1 MRNDPTK
8 CSVCGFGLG
17 EPGSPLG
24 PSGVDRRRHM
34 VCPAHSPFRVE
45 PRLSLAEI
53 EARLTYPVQL
63 AASGNARQVQ
73 RLAPDDFNREHRA
86 WLDVILTALGEEER

>member
-8 CSVCGFGLG
+8 CSVCGFDLG
-17 EPGSPLG
+17 EPRSPLG

-45 PRLSLAEI
+45 PCLSLSEI
-53 EARLTYPVQL
+53 EARLTEDIRRK
-63 AASGNARQVQ
+63 ADTASGRVYYSSASMTK
-73 RLAPDDFNREHRA
+73 PHRA
-86 WLDVILTALGEEER
+86 WLDVILAALGKEQP

>member
-1 MRNDPTK
+1 MSDQAK
-8 CSVCGFGLG
+8 CSVCGHGID

-34 VCPAHSPFRVE
+34 MCPACPPFPVE

-63 AASGNARQVQ
+63 AAAGNARQVQ

-86 WLDVILTALGEEER
+86 WLDVIFAALGKEPTP

>member
-1 MRNDPTK
+1 MRNDLTK

-34 VCPAHSPFRVE
+34 VCPAYPPVPFG
-45 PRLSLAEI
+45 PRLSLSEI

-63 AASGNARQVQ
+63 AAAGNARQVQ

-86 WLDVILTALGEEER
+86 WLDVILAALGKE